1 MFRSDI
7 GKKFSAVG
15 VVKHWY
21 RLAREV
27 LTASFLEVLKAW
39 FSGVLS
45 NLSSGKRVCPW
56 QKVGALC
63 SLRSLPTQI
72 RPWLH
77 ALHKEFWNS
86 SYLSNLSCYLLQCV
100 IKLMPT
106 IKKVRRS
113 RATEESDCINN
124 PPPNHKDAALDSR
137 EEPMHRPFLEPS
149 S

>member
-1 MFRSDI
+1 MFRSDT
-7 GKKFSAVG
+7 GKKFFTVG
-15 VVKHWY
+15 MVKHWY
-21 RLAREV
+21 RLARDV

-39 FSGVLS
+39 FYAALS
-45 NLSSGKRVCPW
+45 KLSSGKCLCPW

-72 RPWLH
+72 SPWLH
-77 ALHKEFWNS
+77 PLHKEFWNS
-86 SYLSNLSCYLLQCV
+86 SYLSSPSCYLLQCV

-124 PPPNHKDAALDSR
+124 LPPNHKDAALDSR
-137 EEPMHRPFLEPS
+137 EVAMHRPSLEPS